1 MGTSSYEP
9 KIVADDLPEGYVK
22 ELEHQDATIIEME
35 QKEAAVMLKNAE
47 IDAIL
52 TLPEGSSTLNIN
64 LEGSW
69 KKAEKSIQKPAG
81 SRFRSAAGETEA
93 DIVSIQRT

>member
-64 LEGSW
+64 LEGS
-69 KKAEKSIQKPAG
+69 
-81 SRFRSAAGETEA
+81 
-93 DIVSIQRT
+93 